1 MKKVI
6 TATLVLVM
14 SVLNLIAV
22 NAYPHLVSFTQ
33 PDNNIVSIYIKGDE
47 KVHWMESE
55 DGYSLLYNNDGYLV
69 YAMLNE
75 KGDMVPSD
83 IVAQNQAS
91 RTAEAK
97 AFLAATPKYLR
108 YTKSQINDM
117 TQIWQMVENQKQ
129 KSENVTTG
137 EVRLLL
143 ILMQF
148 TDRTMVRS
156 KNDFVNLFNQVNYS
170 TNGANGSVHDFYY
183 ANSYGKLSLTFDV
196 AGPYTTSR
204 ETSYYGNR
212 TGGYQAFAKEAIN
225 AAAADVDYSNY
236 DNNGDYELDGVHI
249 IFAGFGEE
257 STGNADLIWSHKS
270 VLSPALRHDGI
281 SITKYS
287 CSPELR
293 GSSGSNIT
301 RIGVVCHELGHVFG
315 APDFYDTDYEESG
328 GSFPGTGEW
337 DLMGSGNWNDNGVN
351 PAHHNPYTKIYIY
364 GWAEAVDLDSSSRS
378 VVMPSSSS
386 SPNSFY
392 RYNTTTQNEFFLL
405 ENRQQENFDAGTPG
419 HGMIIY
425 RIHSTMHPGAS
436 NINVTHPQKVYPI
449 SAASSYRIPA
459 SSSSTYGGI
468 NSSACPFPGTRKK
481 TSFTDNTTPAA
492 ISWAG
497 ENTEKPITDIV
508 ENTTLKTISFVFNN
522 GTKDPDHLAAHA
534 ITSTDVKV
542 SWLPFGSLP
551 VMVVYSTDS
560 VFGTPDNM
568 EYSVGQ
574 TINGGGTVIYTG
586 TEKECTH
593 QNLTPEQ
600 TYYYK
605 VYTKLNSNN
614 SEWSSGV
621 ATSITTPC
629 RQLEIFPYRESFEG
643 DTLPQCW
650 QIETTDTSILW
661 KIDTT
666 ISPKDGAQYVFT
678 KNNDYSSGGKNVML
692 ISAPMDMSAISQANI
707 SFWYVLRKRAVN
719 QDSLTIMYRTSA
731 SAEWNVLATHA
742 NEATS
747 WTKDTIQIPVLSNYC
762 QIAFKATLN
771 YGNGIAIDNMIVYVN
786 SEGIETANGNNA
798 PQIEL
803 YPNPAKEK
811 VYVSIQ
817 QNDGEKTE
825 CHIYDMAGRQISTY
839 QIFGNE
845 THSINT
851 DALRSGTYIMKF
863 VSPTFEKTE
872 TLIIK

>member
-1 MKKVI
+1 MKKII
-6 TATLVLVM
+6 TATLILTM

-33 PDNNIVSIYIKGDE
+33 PDNDIVSIYIKGDE

-69 YAMLNE
+69 YAMQNE
-75 KGDMVPSD
+75 KGEMVPSN
-83 IVAQNQAS
+83 IVARNQAS

-97 AFLAATPKYLR
+97 AFLANTPKYLR

-117 TQIWQMVENQKQ
+117 TQIWQMVDNQKQ
-129 KSENVTTG
+129 KGTNVTTG

-156 KNDFVNLFNQVNYS
+156 KNDFTNLFNQVNYS
-170 TNGANGSVHDFYY
+170 ANGATGSVHDFYY

-196 AGPYTTSR
+196 VGPYTTNR
-204 ETSYYGNR
+204 ETAYYGNR
-212 TGGYQAFAKEAIN
+212 NGGYQAFAKEAIN
-225 AAAADVDYSNY
+225 AAAPDVDYSDY
-236 DNNGDYELDGVHI
+236 DNNGDGEMDGLHI

-270 VLSPALRHDGI
+270 VISPALRHDGI
-281 SITKYS
+281 NITKYS

-364 GWAEAVDLDSSSRS
+364 GWAEAIDLDSSSRS

-419 HGMIIY
+419 KGMIIY
-425 RIHSTMHPGAS
+425 RIHSTMHPAAS

-449 SAASSYRIPA
+449 SAASNSRIPA
-459 SSSSTYGGI
+459 NLPSTYGGI
-468 NSSACPFPGTRKK
+468 NSSACPFPGTRRK

-497 ENTEKPITDIV
+497 NNTEKPITDI
-508 ENTTLKTISFVFNN
+508 EANNNLKTVSFVFNN
-522 GTKDPDHLAAHA
+522 GSKDPDQLAANA

-542 SWLPFGSLP
+542 SWLPFGALP

-560 VFGTPDNM
+560 VFGTPDDV
-568 EYSVGQ
+568 EYTVGQ

-586 TEKECTH
+586 TETEYTH
-593 QNLTPEQ
+593 QNLNPLQ

-605 VYTKLNSNN
+605 VYTKLNS
-614 SEWSSGV
+614 SPQWSPGI
-621 ATSITTPC
+621 ATSVTTPC
-629 RQLEIFPYRESFEG
+629 QQMNIFPYRESFEEEN
-643 DTLPQCW
+643 LPQCW
-650 QIETTDTSILW
+650 QVETVDTSILW
-661 KIDTT
+661 NIDASIT
-666 ISPKDGAQYVFT
+666 PNDGAQCAFT
-678 KNNDYSSGGKNVML
+678 KNNDYSTKGKDVML
-692 ISAPMDMSAISQANI
+692 ISAPMDLSALSQANV
-707 SFWYVLRKRAVN
+707 SFWYMLRKRGTT
-719 QDSLTIMYRTSA
+719 QDSLTVMYRTSA
-731 SAEWNVLATHA
+731 SGQWEALATYA
-742 NEATS
+742 NQATS
-747 WTKDTIQIPVLSNYC
+747 WTKDTVQIPVLSNYC

-771 YGNGIAIDNMIVYVN
+771 YGNGVAIDNMIVYVN
-786 SEGIETANGNNA
+786 SEGIETADGNNA
-798 PQIEL
+798 PKIEL

-817 QNDGEKTE
+817 QNDGETAE
-825 CHIYDMAGRQISTY
+825 CQIYDMAGRKISTH
-839 QIFGNE
+839 QICGNN

-851 DALRSGTYIMKF
+851 NTLSSGTYILKF